1 MNGYSRRKGRKYAD
15 NNREGCHGTH
25 AWACTGHAT
34 LEQNKYVGAWH
45 CCVSG
50 EVGLTKH
57 QMELL
62 GFLYGNPETNTVS
75 RIASE
80 LLISKGSLSLMLTKL
95 EKQGFVEKAAPDGND
110 DGRKV
115 YISLTENGRK
125 AVENMMEVLLEK
137 GGHVFDVMSQE
148 KRLLFYRKLE
158 ELKAIF
164 NLGGWE
170 K

>member
-1 MNGYSRRKGRKYAD
+1 
-15 NNREGCHGTH
+15 
-25 AWACTGHAT
+25 
-34 LEQNKYVGAWH
+34 
-45 CCVSG
+45 
-50 EVGLTKH
+50 
-57 QMELL
+57 
-62 GFLYGNPETNTVS
+62 
-75 RIASE
+75 
-80 LLISKGSLSLMLTKL
+80 MLTKL

>member
-1 MNGYSRRKGRKYAD
+1 MDIPVERSGNMQTITGKDVMSLMLELAQDMQRWNKI
-15 NNREGCHGTH
+15 NMSEHGI
-25 AWACTGHAT
+25 AAY
-34 LEQNKYVGAWH
+34 LE
-45 CCVSG
+45 

-95 EKQGFVEKAAPDGND
+95 EKQGFVEKTAPDGND

-125 AVENMMEVLLEK
+125 AIENMMEVLLKK
-137 GGHVFDVMSQE
+137 GGHVFDAMSQE

>member
-1 MNGYSRRKGRKYAD
+1 MQTITGKDVMALMLGLAQDMQRWNKINMS
-15 NNREGCHGTH
+15 EHGI
-25 AWACTGHAT
+25 AVY
-34 LEQNKYVGAWH
+34 L
-45 CCVSG
+45 G